1 MKKEIATKIYSDV
14 FNTKIDEGKNINSWL
29 KAVIVNFGDER
40 GDILV
45 KNDNFGTRRKYADF
59 TGGKREAGLHPMQ
72 IVFAGIDVERMFGGR
87 YVNKND
93 EVCFFLKVS
102 RI

>member
-14 FNTKIDEGKNINSWL
+14 FDKKIDEGKNINSWL

-40 GDILV
+40 GDICV

-59 TGGKREAGLHPMQ
+59 TSGKREAGLHPMQ
-72 IVFAGIDVERMFGGR
+72 IVFAGIDVEHILGGR
-87 YVNKND
+87 YISKND
-93 EVCFFLKVS
+93 EVCAF
-102 RI
+102 